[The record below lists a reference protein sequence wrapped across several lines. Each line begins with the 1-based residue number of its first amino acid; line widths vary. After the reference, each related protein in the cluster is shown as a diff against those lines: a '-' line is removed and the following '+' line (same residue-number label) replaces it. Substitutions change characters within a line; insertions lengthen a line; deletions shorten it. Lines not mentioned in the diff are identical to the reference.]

1 MNKDQGILILKA
13 VAIIGVVFHHI
24 HNRRLDS
31 EARAWLSFLPPLFSW
46 CVLMFLAISGWLHAL
61 SDERKTKPVGEVLS
75 SRTFRLLVPFGA
87 LVVCYAIVWQT
98 LQYIGAV
105 PSGGDVPPGFIE
117 KILWSFWPVQQTVA
131 DQLYFLPMLFA
142 ISLIVYAVLRF
153 GGPGILCVLTLCA
166 FVTGLMFFSS
176 SPNTGFLP
184 GVFVW
189 GLFSYAG
196 GFLLFRFKARRE
208 VLFLVICV
216 SAVTVLVVG
225 ASGLAKVFPLIML
238 ASMRGLR
245 LASVPLLPLLG
256 EASGTVYLYH
266 QPFLLQGMLIAVA
279 KLPTWQLQVLAAIAA
294 SAFAMAICC
303 AMYFALK
310 STRFRAILM

>member
-1 MNKDQGILILKA
+1 MNRDKGILILKA

-24 HNRRLDS
+24 HNRRLDP

-61 SDERKTKPVGEVLS
+61 SDERKSRPVGEVFV
-75 SRTFRLLVPFGA
+75 SRTLRLLVPFGG
-87 LVVCYAIVWQT
+87 LVFCYAVVWQI
-98 LQYIGAV
+98 LQLSGAV
-105 PSGGDVPPGFIE
+105 PLGGDVPSGFLA
-117 KILWSFWPVQQTVA
+117 KILSSLWPVQQTVA

-142 ISLIVYAVLRF
+142 ISLIVHTVRRL
-153 GGPGILCVLTLCA
+153 GGPGALVLFACCA
-166 FVTGLMFFSS
+166 FVTGLAFFAG

-196 GFLLFRFKARRE
+196 GFLLFRFKSRRE
-208 VLFLVICV
+208 ILFLLGCFSVAI
-216 SAVTVLVVG
+216 VLVVG
-225 ASGLAKVFPLIML
+225 ASGMAKVFPLIVL
-238 ASMRGLR
+238 ASMRGFR
-245 LASVPLLPLLG
+245 LASWPLLPFLG

-266 QPFLLQGMLIAVA
+266 QPFLLQTMLIGVA
-279 KLPTWQLQVLAAIAA
+279 KLPTWQLQVLAAIGS

-303 AMYFALK
+303 AMYLALR
-310 STRFRAILM
+310 STRFRVILM